1 MAAIPDDTRRANQI
15 VYVRGVIHDRVTI
28 YDITPT
34 AFEMTLGY
42 AQINAE
48 TWVCRIQDDG
58 TWKAM
63 GRKEAR

>member
-1 MAAIPDDTRRANQI
+1 MGTVQDDTRRANQT
-15 VYVRGVIHDRVTI
+15 VYVRGVIHERVTI

-42 AQINAE
+42 ARINAE

-63 GRKEAR
+63 GRKETK